1 MKERKACRR
10 YGYKG
15 FYDRRHKPV
24 VLTRKVVEGI
34 QLAGGTILVRQHPCH
49 PLASTAARYPLS
61 QRCCL

>member
-1 MKERKACRR
+1 MVANR

-34 QLAGGTILVRQHPCH
+34 HLEGGTILVRAFAWHSPSIALELWTCCQPWSCH
-49 PLASTAARYPLS
+49 QSS
-61 QRCCL
+61 